1 MSAFI
6 LPAAAA
12 SAFSGARLGVAAA
25 GGRPAGASPAGTS
38 TSSSQRVITPRAVLS
53 PNPSAAA
60 GGVDGAAAAPT
71 PGTVG
76 SGARS
81 LEQTDPE
88 MYELLKAERTRQRT
102 GIELIASENF
112 TSRAVLETLGSCLTN
127 KYSEGYPG
135 ARFYGGNEIID
146 KIESLCQ
153 ARALAAFGLSPDE
166 WGVNV
171 QPYSGSPANFA
182 AYTGLLNPHDRI
194 MGLDLPS
201 GGHLTHGFYTAKKR
215 VSATSIYFE
224 SLPYK
229 VDATT
234 GLIDYDALEAS
245 AASFRPKVVI
255 AGGSAY
261 PREWDYARFRSVA
274 DQSGAYLMVD
284 MAHVSGLVASGMV
297 DSPFAHAD
305 IVTSTTHKSLRGPRA
320 GVIFYRKTPLAA
332 AGAGVNMADAINAAV
347 FPALQGGPHNH
358 QIGAL
363 AVQLAEVTTP
373 GFAEYSRQ
381 VVANARALA
390 ATLMGH
396 GYKLVTDGTDN
407 HLVLWDLRPSGV
419 SGAKAQAVFDE
430 CAITLN
436 KNSVHGDT
444 SAMNPGG
451 VRLGSP
457 AMTSRGLVESDFEQ
471 IGHFLHRGVVIAQE
485 VQAGSG
491 KKLKDFLPALVGNAA
506 LAELKAEVQAFSS
519 DFHMP
524 GLVDE

>member
-1 MSAFI
+1 MS
-6 LPAAAA
+6 
-12 SAFSGARLGVAAA
+12 VADV
-25 GGRPAGASPAGTS
+25 S
-38 TSSSQRVITPRAVLS
+38 LS
-53 PNPSAAA
+53 P
-60 GGVDGAAAAPT
+60 D
-71 PGTVG
+71 
-76 SGARS
+76 
-81 LEQTDPE
+81 Q
-88 MYELLKAERTRQRT
+88 
-102 GIELIASENF
+102 
-112 TSRAVLETLGSCLTN
+112 TLGSCLTN

-135 ARFYGGNEIID
+135 ARFYGGNEVID

-182 AYTGLLNPHDRI
+182 AYTGLLDPHDRI

-234 GLIDYDALEAS
+234 GLIDYDALEAT
-245 AASFRPKVVI
+245 AAVFRPKVVI

-261 PREWDYARFRSVA
+261 PRDWDYARFRSVA

-284 MAHVSGLVASGMV
+284 MAHVSGLVATGMV
-297 DSPFAHAD
+297 DSPFVHAD

-320 GVIFYRKTPLAA
+320 GIIFYRKTPLAA
-332 AGAGVNMADAINAAV
+332 AGAGVDMTDAINSAV
-347 FPALQGGPHNH
+347 FPSLQGGPHNH

-363 AVQLAEVTTP
+363 AVQLREVTTP
-373 GFAEYSRQ
+373 GFAAYSAQ

-390 ATLMGH
+390 DTLMGH

-457 AMTSRGLVESDFEQ
+457 AMTSRGLVEADFEQ
-471 IGHFLHRGVVIAQE
+471 IGHFLHRGIGIAQE
-485 VQAGSG
+485 VQAKSG

-506 LAELKAEVQAFSS
+506 LADLKAEVQAFSGG
-519 DFHMP
+519 FHMP